1 MAKRAPEQPRAPRER
16 RRAAPRAAK
25 STPRAA
31 KSAPRAAR
39 SAPRVAKSTPR
50 AARSAPRAAKSTPRV
65 PQERPGEAFLEVFRW
80 FHEHSVKITFLNE
93 NNLIRLRILFDM
105 ICITENVLKRRF
117 PFTAGS
123 GFFLYVGAFLASK
136 IDQKIDS
143 KINMFFDRFLDRFWS
158 HFGGPNL

>member
-1 MAKRAPEQPRAPRER
+1 M
-16 RRAAPRAAK
+16 
-25 STPRAA
+25 
-31 KSAPRAAR
+31 
-39 SAPRVAKSTPR
+39 AKSTPR

-80 FHEHSVKITFLNE
+80 FHGHSVKITFLNE

-123 GFFLYVGAFLASK
+123 VFFYVGAFLASK

-143 KINMFFDRFLDRFWS
+143 KINMFFDCFWTV
-158 HFGGPNL
+158 FGPILEAQIDPRWAKLGLRRLLKRYVLKKVNFHEKL